1 MALCHSEA
9 AIYPKCAVAMPALL
23 KSYRDVVMSDL
34 SSQQLVTS
42 LYVAAFG
49 RAPDLAGL
57 TFWANQI
64 DTGLSFVNVISGFL
78 QSNEG
83 TSIYGPTVDDSSFF
97 QNFYSTVLNRAP
109 DAAGQAFWGGR
120 LADVGG
126 REGLIQ
132 EMLLSIFDAG
142 GEDHSLL
149 QNKITV
155 GMAFSVSAQANDP
168 EQAKS
173 VLALVTADPASV
185 DAAKT
190 VIGTWDV
197 SVPATPATPTV
208 FNLTTAIDTFSP
220 TATNAAY
227 RTSAADER
235 FVAVGATLNSG
246 DSIDGGGGNDT
257 LEITTQAPLGITILG
272 DNRIAPTLANVENL
286 IVHGNAYAVL
296 NLSNASGLTHLEVSK
311 AGSGVE
317 FYGVG
322 STNNLTVKDQ
332 FGSAETILHR
342 ASAATFNI
350 TAANNASV
358 AYLPSSTQIRF
369 SESSIETL
377 NIATTTSAL
386 RINGSDSVTKVSIAA
401 TGISAVDLQTDGTLS
416 SVSVQGTGSVDLLV
430 HSALTADA
438 SITLGAGNDT
448 LELLGANLVSSG
460 LTLSGGAGTDTLKVS
475 ASDYANLQS
484 VSGFEVISI
493 TDVLQAGT
501 AVDVSKAG
509 NGKAFIAGAGVQSG
523 ATAQVTGLA
532 SDATVTITGVS
543 TAGGNPLQAQRD
555 YIEFGDAFSDS
566 AGNFRVSV
574 TVDGHTVDV
583 SGESRSSLVTALIAA
598 INSDSA
604 LSSIVTASTKSFDVA
619 GLNLTAK
626 ASNVPFDLQFDG
638 NVGGGDYDALVA
650 IGGTIRI
657 AAPGNLGTP
666 GTLDVSQAADTG
678 NDSLTMVLNNTFYDD
693 LDDAQSV
700 LGLANAVTASGIENI
715 TVKSTAYSYYSVSPD
730 ASKNDV
736 VMNVLTLADDAL
748 KTLTI
753 TGDQGLSLAIQ
764 GTQVALTSID
774 ASADKAG
781 VIINASA
788 LNQGVTIK
796 GSATAGNSL
805 TGGHGKDTLIGGAG
819 SDVING
825 GDGANIL
832 TGGAGSDTFVF
843 SGYAATRGN
852 LQLSDT
858 SPTSIASITDF
869 ADGDKIQLGADG
881 NAFDA
886 HGVYITEATNI
897 NVAKA
902 TVSAGTVG
910 ELFTALNTKV
920 GETVSTQAQSYV
932 YDVTV
937 SSGTLAG
944 HYAVILDGSAGVD
957 ISDTI
962 IQLTGTRALLATD
975 FTHIGGLA

>member
-1 MALCHSEA
+1 
-9 AIYPKCAVAMPALL
+9 
-23 KSYRDVVMSDL
+23 MSDL

-42 LYVAAFG
+42 LYVSAFG

-57 TFWANQI
+57 TFWASQI
-64 DTGLSFVNVISGFL
+64 DAGLSFVNVISGFL

-83 TSIYGPTVDDSSFF
+83 TSIYGPTVDDASFF

-109 DAAGQAFWGGR
+109 DAAGQAFWEGR
-120 LADVGG
+120 LTDVGG

-132 EMLLSIFDAG
+132 EMLRSIFDAG

-155 GMAFSVSAQANDP
+155 GLAFSASAQANDP
-168 EQAKS
+168 EHAKS

-190 VIGTWDV
+190 AIATWDV
-197 SVPATPATPTV
+197 TVPATPATSTV

-220 TATNAAY
+220 TAANAAY
-227 RTSAADER
+227 RTSSADER
-235 FVAVGATLNSG
+235 FIAVGATLNSG

-257 LEITTQAPLGITILG
+257 LEITTQAPPGITILG
-272 DNRIAPTLANVENL
+272 DNRITPTLANVENL

-296 NLSNASGLTHLEVSK
+296 DLSNATGLTHLEVSK
-311 AGSGVE
+311 AGSSVE

-322 STNNLTVKDQ
+322 STNNLTVKNQ
-332 FGSAETILHR
+332 FGAAETILHG
-342 ASAATFNI
+342 ASAATFDI

-358 AYLPSSTQIRF
+358 AYLPSFTQIRF
-369 SESSIETL
+369 IESSVETL

-386 RINGSDSVTKVSIAA
+386 RINGSDSVTKVSIDA
-401 TGISAVDLQTDGTLS
+401 TGISAVDLQTGGTLS
-416 SVSVQGTGSVDLLV
+416 SVNVLGTGSVDLLV
-430 HSALTADA
+430 HSTLTADA

-448 LELLGANLVSSG
+448 LELLGANLVSTG

-475 ASDYANLQS
+475 AADYANLQN
-484 VSGFEVISI
+484 VSDFEVVSI

-509 NGKAFIAGAGVQSG
+509 NGKAFVAGAGVQSG

-532 SDATVTITGVS
+532 SDATVTIAGVS
-543 TAGGNPLQAQRD
+543 TAGGIPLQAQRD

-566 AGNFRVSV
+566 AGLFRVSV
-574 TVDGHTVDV
+574 TVDGHSVEV
-583 SGESRSSLVTALIAA
+583 SAGLRSSLVTGLIAA

-604 LSSIVTASTKSFDVA
+604 LSSIVTASAKNFDVA
-619 GLNLTAK
+619 GLYLTAK

-638 NVGGGDYDALVA
+638 NFGGSDYDALVA
-650 IGGTIRI
+650 DGGTIRV
-657 AAPGNLGTP
+657 AAPGSLGTP
-666 GTLDVSQAADTG
+666 GTLDVSQLAQTG
-678 NDSLTMVLNNTFYDD
+678 NDSLTLVLNNTFYDD
-693 LDDAQSV
+693 LDDVQSV
-700 LGLANAVTASGIENI
+700 FGLANVVTASGIENI

-753 TGDQGLSLAIQ
+753 TGDQGLSLATQ
-764 GTQVALTSID
+764 GTQVALTFID

-781 VIINASA
+781 VIINAST

-805 TGGHGKDTLIGGAG
+805 TGGHGNDILIGGSGNDAL
-819 SDVING
+819 NG

-843 SGYAATRGN
+843 AGFAATRGN
-852 LQLSDT
+852 LQVSDT
-858 SPTSIASITDF
+858 STTNIASITDF

-881 NAFDA
+881 NPFDA
-886 HGVYITEATNI
+886 NGFFITQSTLI
-897 NVAKA
+897 NLVKE
-902 TVSAGTVG
+902 TVDAGTVG
-910 ELFTALNTKV
+910 ELLTALHVKAL
-920 GETVSTQAQSYV
+920 GEVSTSTNAYV
-932 YDVTV
+932 YDLAV
-937 SSGTLAG
+937 SSGALAG
-944 HYAVILDGSAGVD
+944 HYAAIIGGSTGGG
-957 ISDTI
+957 ISDTL
-962 IQLTGTRALLATD
+962 IQLTGARALQAND
-975 FTHIGGLA
+975 FIQVGELS